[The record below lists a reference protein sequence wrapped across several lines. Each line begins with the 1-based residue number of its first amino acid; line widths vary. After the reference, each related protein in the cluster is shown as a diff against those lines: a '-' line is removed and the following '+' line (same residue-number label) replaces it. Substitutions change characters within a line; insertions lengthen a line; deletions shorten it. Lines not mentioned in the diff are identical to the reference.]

1 MSFFV
6 YILYSSNADRYY
18 CGQTNDLHRPL
29 QQHNDPEYRGSKTT
43 KRFQGPWR
51 LIWSH
56 QCSDRGQAMTLEK
69 KIKKRGIKRYLKDQ
83 LVESRQ
89 RRD

>member
-18 CGQTNDLHRPL
+18 CGQTNDLRRRL
-29 QQHNDPEYRGSKTT
+29 QQHNDPQYRGSKTT
-43 KRFQGPWR
+43 KRFKGPWR

-56 QCSDRGQAMTLEK
+56 QCLDRGQAMILEK

-83 LVESRQ
+83 LVESRR